1 MNKPRPV
8 SLVIH
13 GHFYQP
19 PRENPWTDE
28 MPREPGASPFHDW
41 NERIHAESYRANA
54 YARIFHG
61 VDKVK
66 ALVNNYERLTF
77 NFGPTLARWIE
88 RHDPRTI
95 QRIREGDAA
104 QVARLGKGGGLAQVW
119 GHPIA
124 PLLSPRDLRTQILWG
139 LHDFRQRFG
148 RDAEGIWL
156 PETAANAAT
165 LEALIDA
172 GVRFTILAPE
182 QVEAVRRPGKDWV
195 PVTADTIETHRLYRW
210 PHPDGSGRS
219 LALAIFDGPVSR
231 DLAFGNATRDAD
243 KFLEAVRKA
252 AERAGTEP
260 RRLVVAASD
269 GELYGHHKKFAD
281 LTLAY
286 TTQVAAAPAGVEITN
301 LAAFLERHP
310 PTWEA
315 RLRTGPDGEG
325 TAWSCSHGVG
335 RWRRHCGCA
344 MDASR
349 GWRQDWRGPMRDA
362 LDLLRDRAAVFF
374 ADAAGDIFQN
384 AWQARDEYGAVV
396 DAPPE
401 QRLQHLKP
409 LGLKG
414 LKHDQTEIAERALG
428 LMEMQ
433 RSLLLMYASCGWFF
447 DDIAGL
453 ESTIDLRRAG
463 HAVDL
468 WRNLGGRP
476 PENDFLDILA
486 QAQSNQPELGTGAD
500 AYRRACHARVTPA
513 RALATVAFTSL
524 AQARTSCMGTQPVA
538 VPGFTL
544 DLDLQPRKDGDTA
557 LSGRATVV
565 HRRTGKVSQL
575 AFSASHNG
583 HADFECRVGDERVT
597 LDDLAEENTQD
608 LRLAMLA
615 QLAEQATSV
624 EICRSMLEIAD
635 HLGVLSDAQTS
646 EVNGRFASALIKLLH
661 ALNPGTTGAVEWD
674 MVALLVQRAGLR
686 HNGEHAYR
694 TQEAVWVHLSF
705 FQSHRRRPPKPLRAL
720 AERLGFEISSS

>member
-28 MPREPGASPFHDW
+28 MPREPGATPFHDW

-88 RHDPRTI
+88 RHDPLTI

-104 QVARLGKGGGLAQVW
+104 QIARLGKGGGLAQIW

-124 PLLSPRDLRTQILWG
+124 PLLAPHDLRTQILWG

-148 RDAEGIWL
+148 RDAEGMWL
-156 PETAANAAT
+156 PETAANSAT

-195 PVTADTIETHRLYRW
+195 PVTANTVETHRLYRW

-231 DLAFGNATRDAD
+231 DLAFGKAARDSHD
-243 KFLEAVRKA
+243 FLEAVRKA

-260 RRLVVAASD
+260 RPLVVAASD

-301 LAAFLERHP
+301 LAAFLESHP

-315 RLRTGPDGEG
+315 RLHTGPGGEG

-349 GWRQDWRGPMRDA
+349 GWRQDWRGPLRDA
-362 LDLLRDRAAVFF
+362 LDLLRDRAARFF
-374 ADAAGDIFQN
+374 TDVGGDIFQDP
-384 AWQARDEYGAVV
+384 WQARDEFGAVV

-401 QRLQHLKP
+401 QRLAHLKP
-409 LGLKG
+409 LGRRG
-414 LKHDQTEIAERALG
+414 LKHKQADIAERALG

-463 HAVDL
+463 HAVDI
-468 WRNLGGRP
+468 WRSLGGRP
-476 PENDFLDILA
+476 PEKDFLDILA
-486 QAQSNQPELGTGAD
+486 GAKSNEPALGTGAD
-500 AYRRACHARVTPA
+500 VYRRACHARVTPA
-513 RALATVAFTSL
+513 RAVAAAAFTSL
-524 AQARTSCMGTQPVA
+524 STAQPSYGGSQQVM
-538 VPGFTL
+538 VPGF
-544 DLDLQPRKDGDTA
+544 DLDLTLNPRKDGASA
-557 LSGRATVV
+557 LSGKAKVV
-565 HRRTGKVSQL
+565 HRRTGKVTKLS
-575 AFSASHNG
+575 FSANHSG
-583 HADFECRVGDERVT
+583 PTDFECRVGGERVT
-597 LDDLAEENTQD
+597 LDDLADETTQD
-608 LRLAMLA
+608 LRRAMLSR
-615 QLAEQATSV
+615 LAEQATSV
-624 EICRSMLEIAD
+624 EVCRSMLEIAE
-635 HLGVLSDAQTS
+635 HLGVLTEAQTT
-646 EVNGRFASALIKLLH
+646 EVKGRFASALIRFLH
-661 ALNPGTTGAVEWD
+661 TLRPGTADVLEWD
-674 MVALLVQRAGLR
+674 MVSLLVERAGLR
-686 HNGEHAYR
+686 HDGEHTYR
-694 TQEAVWVHLSF
+694 AQEAVWAHLSF
-705 FQSHRRRPPKPLRAL
+705 FQSNRRRPPKALRAL
-720 AERLGFEISSS
+720 AERLGFDI

>member
-1 MNKPRPV
+1 MSKPRPV

-61 VDKVK
+61 VNKVK

-77 NFGPTLARWIE
+77 NFGPTLARWID
-88 RHDPRTI
+88 RHDPHAV

-124 PLLSPRDLRTQILWG
+124 PLLSPHDLRTQIRWG

-148 RDAEGIWL
+148 REAEGMWL
-156 PETAANAAT
+156 PETAANTAT

-172 GVRFTILAPE
+172 GIRFTIVAPE
-182 QVEAVRRPGKDWV
+182 QVDAVRRPGKEWV
-195 PVTADTIETHRLYRW
+195 PVTANTVETHRLYRW

-231 DLAFGNATRDAD
+231 DLAFGESAKDANN
-243 KFLEAVRKA
+243 FLAAVRSA

-260 RRLVVAASD
+260 RRLVLAASD

-286 TTQVAAAPAGVEITN
+286 ATRVAATPAGVEITN
-301 LAAFLERHP
+301 LAAYLERHP

-315 RLRTGPDGEG
+315 RLHAGPNGEG
-325 TAWSCSHGVG
+325 TAWSCAHGVG

-344 MDASR
+344 MDPNR
-349 GWRQDWRGPMRDA
+349 GRQDWRGPLRDA
-362 LDLLRDRAAVFF
+362 LDLLRDRAASFF
-374 ADAAGDIFQN
+374 EELGGDLFKDP
-384 AWQARDEYGAVV
+384 WQARDEYGAVV

-401 QRLQHLKP
+401 KRLQHLKSQGRN
-409 LGLKG
+409 GLKRG
-414 LKHDQTEIAERALG
+414 QAENAERALG

-463 HAVDL
+463 HAVDI
-468 WRNLGGRP
+468 WRSLGGRP
-476 PENDFLDILA
+476 PEKDFLDVLA
-486 QAQSNQPELGTGAD
+486 GAKSNEPSFGTGAD
-500 AYRRACHARVTPA
+500 VYRRGCLARVTPA
-513 RALATVAFTSL
+513 RAVAAAAFSTL
-524 AQARTSCMGTQPVA
+524 AQAEDACGLRKVA
-538 VPGFTL
+538 VPGFDIRLTL
-544 DLDLQPRKDGDTA
+544 ESPRGNGTG
-557 LSGRATVV
+557 LSGRAEVV
-565 HRRTGKVSQL
+565 HRRTGKLSQL
-575 AFSASHNG
+575 AFSARRRG
-583 HADFECRVGDERVT
+583 PTDFDCRVDDERVT
-597 LDDLAEENTQD
+597 LDDLAEETTQD

-615 QLAEQATSV
+615 RLSERAVSV
-624 EICRSMLEIAD
+624 EDCRSMLEIAD
-635 HLGVLSDAQTS
+635 HLGVTSDAQAT
-646 EVNGRFASALIKLLH
+646 EVRGRFAHALIGFLQ
-661 ALNPGTTGAVEWD
+661 ALGPGTTDPVAWD
-674 MVALLVQRAGLR
+674 MVEVLIERADLR
-686 HNGEHAYR
+686 HDGEHTYR
-694 TQEAVWVHLSF
+694 AQEAVWTHLAYY
-705 FQSHRRRPPKPLRAL
+705 QAIRHRPPKVLRSL
-720 AERLGFEISSS
+720 AERLGFDLSPPVS